1 MSNKTQENDAS
12 VAAFLDKVEPRRRQD
27 DCRVVNEMMRRVT
40 GLEPK
45 MWGDSIVGFDRYHYK
60 YESGREGDWFVTGY
74 APRKQALTVYIM
86 PRFGQYE
93 DLLARLGKVR
103 TSVSCL
109 YINRLENIDLAV
121 LEVLVHQA
129 YQRMKKVYGA

>member
-1 MSNKTQENDAS
+1 
-12 VAAFLDKVEPRRRQD
+12 
-27 DCRVVNEMMRRVT
+27 
-40 GLEPK
+40 

-60 YESGREGDWFVTGY
+60 YESGREVDWFVTGY

-86 PRFGQYE
+86 PGFGQYE

>member
-1 MSNKTQENDAS
+1 
-12 VAAFLDKVEPRRRQD
+12 
-27 DCRVVNEMMRRVT
+27 
-40 GLEPK
+40 

-86 PRFGQYE
+86 PGFGQYE